1 MVKAAANCKSSFSL
15 EKTSDV
21 FDTCLISLV
30 WTRSVSLDFAPVGKI
45 KTESEVKLMISIEFT
60 LQTGV
65 THFCSIKL
73 RDTGIN
79 NVRGKFDYSFVAK
92 LFLKLL

>member
-45 KTESEVKLMISIEFT
+45 KTESEVKTYDFNRVHTTNRCHT
-60 LQTGV
+60 LLQYKTER
-65 THFCSIKL
+65 HRYK
-73 RDTGIN
+73 
-79 NVRGKFDYSFVAK
+79 
-92 LFLKLL
+92 